1 MKNKIIRNILTIC
14 FLANISILYGQF
26 TQPFLRKI
34 GKNEGLTGSLV
45 LSLAQDSRNLFWIG
59 TLNGLQQFDGKLF
72 KKIPVPIFQNDI
84 YGSNSI
90 SNLLIGNDS
99 TLWITNYQ
107 GIAKFNL
114 YTHIFELI
122 PVPKES
128 PTQTIAF
135 TGLFKDSASHIWAT
149 SFEMGL
155 IKYNAQKNIFEKIPD
170 DTLKDLKRLK
180 AQITSIQNNLILYH
194 KNGVDMFDTKSNKF
208 LNKNNIAPI
217 YSWMKNHCF
226 EGEIYD
232 LFDDTENV
240 YALIWNSNKVQ
251 YDLIIYNKSS
261 STCKVHD
268 LKSVA
273 GRKFFKD
280 SNNNLW
286 IYGDGIDVIPN
297 GSTERVSIKE
307 NIKEGRSIDFTM
319 CHKMFEDNEHNI
331 WFCTNAGFFVF
342 NINEKNFKICNEQD
356 ENGYIKHLYNSILE
370 TSNKDI
376 WIGTFGEGLLILD
389 EELLQK
395 KHIDF
400 EKTTEDKQF
409 NLIWCILETN
419 DTNEIWLGC
428 QKGRLINYNKQTQ
441 KYTYYNDTCF
451 EQKTIMSII
460 EDVNGNL
467 YFGTYGGSIIK
478 KPHKS
483 NAFEL
488 FYKSNQLK
496 ARTAAGVINDMI
508 IINNELIA
516 ATQYDGIVSIN
527 INTKKIRTSKMD
539 LKDPLALKSNNVFCF
554 LKTEGENYL
563 VGTSNGLGHYVAS
576 KKGFDFY
583 TMYDGLPF
591 SNVYNLIDIEK
602 GEMIASTSDGLYKTN
617 WNLKSF
623 ERIEKNANLYKGFN
637 FIYRKKN
644 GKSLLLGDDEYLYLL
659 PIANNVKKTFP
670 LTHIYTV
677 RSFDKTFFIKPN
689 QKNLL
694 LFDKNHNTIN
704 IDFGASSF
712 TYYNSVDY
720 YYMLDGVDNDWI
732 YAGNNRTITYNNLKS
747 SHYKFQLKCIFQE
760 DKKLTQIL
768 NVEFEIEKP
777 FNQSIWFYLIIV
789 MSCIGLLYVFYRI
802 RLNKFLA
809 IEKIRFDLS
818 KDLHDDMGSTLS
830 TINILSVIAE
840 NKIEQDKSMSQ
851 HYLKRINQISQEM
864 MQNMDD
870 IVWSIN
876 PNNDNMGKVV
886 VRMREFAAEILEPLN
901 INLRFEVDNAINTL
915 ETKMRWRRD
924 FYLIFKEAVNNSA
937 KYSGCKN
944 VHIHIQIQN
953 KKLQLLIKDDGS
965 GFDEELSKMGNGL
978 INMTNRARN
987 IGGEIN
993 IETKLNQGTQIQLL
1007 IPLNKI

>member
-14 FLANISILYGQF
+14 LLANISILFGQF

-45 LSLAQDSRNLFWIG
+45 LSLVQDSRNLYWIG
-59 TLNGLQQFDGKLF
+59 TLNGIQQFDGKTF
-72 KKIPVPIFQNDI
+72 KKIPVPSFQNDI

-90 SNLLIGNDS
+90 SNLLIGDDS

-114 YTHIFELI
+114 YTHTFEFI
-122 PVPKES
+122 SVPKES

-135 TGLFKDSASHIWAT
+135 TSLFKDDESNIWAT

-155 IKYNAQKNIFEKIPD
+155 IKYNNQKHLFEKASN
-170 DTLKDLKRLK
+170 DTLKELKRLK
-180 AQITSIQNNLILYH
+180 AQVASIQNNLILHH
-194 KNGVDMFDTKSNKF
+194 KNGVDMFDIKRNKI
-208 LNKNNIAPI
+208 LSKNNTPLI

-232 LFDDTENV
+232 LFDDIENV
-240 YALIWNSNKVQ
+240 YALIWNPNIVQ
-251 YDLIIYNKSS
+251 YDLIIYNKTS
-261 STCKVHD
+261 STCKTHE

-280 SNNNLW
+280 SNNNIW
-286 IYGDGIDVIPN
+286 IYGDGIDVIPS

-307 NIKEGRSIDFTM
+307 NIKEGRPIDFTM

-331 WFCTNAGFFVF
+331 WLCTNSGFFVF
-342 NINEKNFKICNEQD
+342 NINEKNFRICNDQD
-356 ENGYIKHLYNSILE
+356 KNGYIKHPYNSILE
-370 TSNKDI
+370 TSNKEV
-376 WIGTFGEGLLILD
+376 WTGTFGEGLLILN
-389 EELLQK
+389 EELGHK

-400 EKTTEDKQF
+400 DKITGDKYF

-419 DTNEIWLGC
+419 DSKEIWLGC
-428 QKGRLINYNKQTQ
+428 QKGRLINYNTQTK

-451 EQKTIMSII
+451 EQKTIISII
-460 EDVNGNL
+460 EDPHGNI
-467 YFGTYGGSIIK
+467 YYGTYEGSIIK
-478 KPHKS
+478 KPYKS
-483 NAFEL
+483 DVFEL
-488 FYKSNQLK
+488 FYKSNQLM
-496 ARTAAGVINDMI
+496 ARTAAGMINDMMV
-508 IINNELIA
+508 INNELIA

-527 INTKKIRTSKMD
+527 INTKEVKTFKMN
-539 LKDPLALKSNNVFCF
+539 LKDPLALKSNNIFCF
-554 LKTEGENYL
+554 LKTEGENYF
-563 VGTSNGLGHYVAS
+563 VGTSNGLGHYVTD

-583 TMYDGLPF
+583 SMYDGLPF
-591 SNVYNLIDIEK
+591 SNVYNLIDIGK
-602 GEMIASTSDGLYKTN
+602 GEMVASTSDGLYKTN

-623 ERIEKNANLYKGFN
+623 ERLEKNANLYKGFN
-637 FIYRKKN
+637 FMCLQKNKKN
-644 GKSLLLGDDEYLYLL
+644 LLLGDDEYLYLL
-659 PIANNVKKTFP
+659 PIVNDTKKTFP
-670 LTHIYTV
+670 LTHIYAV

-689 QKNLL
+689 QQKTL

-712 TYYNSVDY
+712 AYYNSVDY
-720 YYMLDGVDNDWI
+720 YYMLDGVDDDWI

-747 SHYKFQLKCIFQE
+747 SHYNFRLKCVFQE
-760 DKKLTQIL
+760 DKKRTQIL
-768 NVEFEIEKP
+768 NIEFEIEKP
-777 FNQSIWFYLIIV
+777 FNQSIWFYLLIV
-789 MSCIGLLYVFYRI
+789 MCCIGLFYVFYRI

-840 NKIEQDKSMSQ
+840 NKIEQDKSISQ

-901 INLRFEVDNAINTL
+901 INLLFEVDNVINTL

-924 FYLIFKEAVNNSA
+924 FYLIFKEAINNSA

-944 VHIHIQIQN
+944 VYIHIQIEN
-953 KKLQLLIKDDGS
+953 KKLKLSIQDDGS
-965 GFDEELSKMGNGL
+965 GFNEEISKMGNGM
-978 INMTNRARN
+978 INMANRAKD

-993 IETKLNQGTQIQLL
+993 IETKLNQGTQIQLV